1 MTQPRTSSVPIAT
14 LLAAGVLLFS
24 VILLW
29 QLRSLI
35 VILMVAVV
43 LAAALA
49 PFVDRAE
56 RLRIPRFLAVILA
69 YLLLGLILTGI
80 LLLIGPAVIG
90 QIQLLLGRL
99 PGYLEAA
106 RTFLRD
112 WLVGVGASESE
123 ALEWFDRFFNLQ
135 ALTGW
140 AIRSS
145 QQVLVRSYDITKAVV
160 RGLISFVLAIL
171 ISGYMLA
178 GARGLVR
185 GLVSLLPAPW
195 NDRVGAQMQPVG
207 QRMGV
212 YIQGRILVS
221 TILGIA
227 ITIGLN
233 FLGLSEFSLGLG
245 AIAAVT
251 NLIPFFGPVL
261 GSIPALIVA
270 AGQGGGWTLVWV
282 LLLFVII
289 QNVET
294 YLLDPLLVGDRVR
307 VPPLYQLLAVLGGT
321 QVLGIIGA
329 LIVPPWIAGAAVLL
343 EELYLKPKQSLEAA
357 RRETDN
363 IESSS
368 VKQTTAIAP

>member
-1 MTQPRTSSVPIAT
+1 MTEQRSSSFSLSPST
-14 LLAAGVLLFS
+14 LLAAGMLLFLT
-24 VILLW
+24 ILLW
-29 QLRSLI
+29 QLRNLI
-35 VILMVAVV
+35 VILMGAVV

-69 YLLLGLILTGI
+69 YLLLGLFLTGI
-80 LLLIGPAVIG
+80 LLLIGPTVIE

-106 RTFLRD
+106 RGFLRG
-112 WLVGVGASESE
+112 WLVGVRASESE
-123 ALEWFDRFFNLQ
+123 ALAWFDRFFNLQ
-135 ALTGW
+135 SLTGW

-145 QQVLVRSYDITKAVV
+145 QQVLVRSYDLTKAIV

-178 GARGLVR
+178 GSQSLVR
-185 GLVSLLPAPW
+185 GLVNLLPAPW
-195 NDRVGAQMQPVG
+195 NVRVAAQMPDVG

-212 YIQGRILVS
+212 YIQGRVLVS
-221 TILGIA
+221 SILGIA

-251 NLIPFFGPVL
+251 NLIPFFGPIL

-282 LLLFVII
+282 LLLFVVI

-329 LIVPPWIAGAAVLL
+329 LIVPPWFAGGAVLL
-343 EELYLKPKQSLEAA
+343 EELYIKPKQSLEAA
-357 RRETDN
+357 CQEMTTDS
-363 IESSS
+363 ERS
-368 VKQTTAIAP
+368 KAIAP

>member
-1 MTQPRTSSVPIAT
+1 MFERRFSISLSLST
-14 LLAAGVLLFS
+14 LFGVGGLLLLT
-24 VILLW
+24 ILFW
-29 QLRSLI
+29 QIRGLI
-35 VILMVAVV
+35 VILMGAVV

-49 PFVDRAE
+49 PFVDRVA
-56 RLRIPRFLAVILA
+56 RWGVPRFLAAILA
-69 YLLLGLILTGI
+69 YVLLGLVLTGVF
-80 LLLIGPAVIG
+80 LLIGPTVVE

-99 PGYLEAA
+99 PGYLESA
-106 RTFLRD
+106 RGFVRD
-112 WLVGVGASESE
+112 WIVRVDASESE
-123 ALEWFDRFFNLQ
+123 ALAWFDRLFNLQ
-135 ALTGW
+135 SLTGW

-145 QQVLVRSYDITKAVV
+145 QQVLVRSYDLTKAIIK
-160 RGLISFVLAIL
+160 GLISFLLAIL

-178 GARGLVR
+178 GARGLIG

-195 NDRVGAQMQPVG
+195 NERVAAQMRPVG
-207 QRMGV
+207 RRMGV
-212 YIQGRILVS
+212 YIQGRVLVS

-233 FLGLSEFSLGLG
+233 FLGLSDFSLGLG

-270 AGQGGGWTLVWV
+270 AGQGGGLTLVWV
-282 LLLFVII
+282 LLLFVVI

-329 LIVPPWIAGAAVLL
+329 LIVPPWVAGLAVLL
-343 EELYLKPKQSLEAA
+343 EELYLKPKKEAEAA
-357 RRETDN
+357 RPEGSRAVDRQPAA
-363 IESSS
+363 
-368 VKQTTAIAP
+368 VP

>member
-1 MTQPRTSSVPIAT
+1 MTEQRSSSFSLSPST
-14 LLAAGVLLFS
+14 LLAASMLLFLA
-24 VILLW
+24 ILLW
-29 QLRSLI
+29 QLRSLL

-69 YLLLGLILTGI
+69 YLLLGLFLTSI
-80 LLLIGPAVIG
+80 LLLIGPTVIE

-99 PGYLEAA
+99 PGYLEAT
-106 RTFLRD
+106 RSFLRG
-112 WLVGVGASESE
+112 WLIGVGASESE
-123 ALEWFDRFFNLQ
+123 ALAWFDRLFNLQ

-140 AIRSS
+140 VIRSS
-145 QQVLVRSYDITKAVV
+145 QQVLVRSYDLTKAVV

-178 GARGLVR
+178 GSQGLVR
-185 GLVSLLPAPW
+185 GLVDLLPAPW
-195 NDRVGAQMQPVG
+195 NDRVAAQMPNVG

-212 YIQGRILVS
+212 YIQGRVLVS
-221 TILGIA
+221 SILGIA

-251 NLIPFFGPVL
+251 NLIPFFGPIL

-270 AGQGGGWTLVWV
+270 AGQSGGWTLVWV
-282 LLLFVII
+282 LLLFVVI

-307 VPPLYQLLAVLGGT
+307 VTPLYQLLAVLGGT

-329 LIVPPWIAGAAVLL
+329 LIVPAWVAGGAVLL
-343 EELYLKPKQSLEAA
+343 EELYIKPKQNLEAA
-357 RRETDN
+357 RQETE
-363 IESSS
+363 ITSARSK
-368 VKQTTAIAP
+368 VMAP

>member
-1 MTQPRTSSVPIAT
+1 MLDRRLSISLSLSTLFGIGT
-14 LLAAGVLLFS
+14 LLLVT
-24 VILLW
+24 VLLW
-29 QLRSLI
+29 QVRGLI
-35 VILMVAVV
+35 VILMGAVV

-56 RLRIPRFLAVILA
+56 RWGVPRFLAVILA
-69 YLLLGLILTGI
+69 YALLALVLAGVLF
-80 LLLIGPAVIG
+80 LIGPTVVE

-99 PGYLEAA
+99 PGYLESS
-106 RTFLRD
+106 RGFFRD
-112 WLVGVGASESE
+112 WAIRIGASEPE
-123 ALEWFDRFFNLQ
+123 ALERFDKLFNLQ

-145 QQVLVRSYDITKAVV
+145 QQLLVRSYDVTKAIL
-160 RGLISFVLAIL
+160 RGLVSFLLAIL

-178 GARGLVR
+178 GSQGLVR

-195 NDRVGAQMQPVG
+195 NGRVAAQMQPVG
-207 QRMGV
+207 RRMGV
-212 YIQGRILVS
+212 YIQGRVLVS
-221 TILGIA
+221 TILGTA

-270 AGQGGGWTLVWV
+270 AGQGGGLTLVWV
-282 LLLFVII
+282 AILFVVV

-329 LIVPPWIAGAAVLL
+329 LIVPPWVAGSAVLL
-343 EELYLKPKQSLEAA
+343 EELYLKPKKQAEAA
-357 RRETDN
+357 RIAALGDDR
-363 IESSS
+363 
-368 VKQTTAIAP
+368 QPAILP